1 MIRTTMFRA
10 LIAVATGSM
19 LVLTACGSDL
29 KVSAPP
35 VTRAAP
41 TGSASSPGSTSG
53 VSTSPSGGGA
63 APDCLKFAAA
73 WASAIGSSVAG
84 VETDAN
90 VFQAL
95 VDTVPDS
102 LKADAKVLATAYT
115 GYLNIIKKYN
125 GDPAKAMADPEVQKA
140 LQALSTPDLN
150 AAQDKITKY
159 FDDQC
164 PKG

>member
-1 MIRTTMFRA
+1 MGTVPA
-10 LIAVATGSM
+10 GNGTG
-19 LVLTACGSDL
+19 AN
-29 KVSAPP
+29 
-35 VTRAAP
+35 
-41 TGSASSPGSTSG
+41 
-53 VSTSPSGGGA
+53 
-63 APDCLKFAAA
+63 CLKFAQQ

-84 VETDAN
+84 VETDTN

-115 GYLNIIKKYN
+115 GYLNIIKKYA
-125 GDPAKAMADPEVQKA
+125 GDPTKAMTDPEAQKA
-140 LQALSTPDLN
+140 LQALGTPEVN

-159 FDDQC
+159 FDAQC